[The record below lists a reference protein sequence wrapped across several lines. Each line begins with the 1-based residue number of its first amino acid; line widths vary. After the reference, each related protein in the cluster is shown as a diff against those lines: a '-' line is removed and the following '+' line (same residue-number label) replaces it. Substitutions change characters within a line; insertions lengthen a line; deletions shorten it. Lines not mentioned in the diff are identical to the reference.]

1 MRNRQVAVSALAV
14 ALLMLALIPVGRWE
28 RSERA
33 EEQVRGMAQV
43 RAAVGPLGSDTLKGY
58 RYLANFQCLVYERGE
73 NPFALELCVDSSGRL
88 VEAID
93 RRSGDPEIWSLRD
106 DPTRSTIRLDRQE
119 VDRLMHRMG
128 VPHGYLPS
136 DVPQSP

>member
-1 MRNRQVAVSALAV
+1 MINRRAAVSALGV
-14 ALLMLALIPVGRWE
+14 ALLLLALIPIGRWE

-43 RAAVGPLGSDTLKGY
+43 RAAVGPLESDTLQAY
-58 RYLANFQCLVYERGE
+58 RYLANFQCLVYRRGA
-73 NPFALELCVDSSGRL
+73 NRFALELCVDPSGRL

-93 RRSGDPEIWSLRD
+93 RRSGDPQIWSLRD
-106 DPTRSTIRLDRQE
+106 DPTRSTIRLDREE

-128 VPHGYLPS
+128 VPHGYLPT
-136 DVPQSP
+136 DLPQSP

>member
-1 MRNRQVAVSALAV
+1 MSRRRVAGSALAV
-14 ALLMLALIPVGRWE
+14 AFLLLALIPIGRWE

-33 EEQVRGMAQV
+33 EDQVRGMAQV
-43 RAAVGPLGSDTLKGY
+43 RAAVGPLESDTLQAY
-58 RYLANFQCLVYERGE
+58 RYLANFQCLVYERGS
-73 NPFALELCVDSSGRL
+73 NPFALELCVDSKGRL

-106 DPTRSTIRLDRQE
+106 DPTRSTIRLDRE
-119 VDRLMHRMG
+119 AVDRLLHRMG

-136 DVPQSP
+136 DLPQSS